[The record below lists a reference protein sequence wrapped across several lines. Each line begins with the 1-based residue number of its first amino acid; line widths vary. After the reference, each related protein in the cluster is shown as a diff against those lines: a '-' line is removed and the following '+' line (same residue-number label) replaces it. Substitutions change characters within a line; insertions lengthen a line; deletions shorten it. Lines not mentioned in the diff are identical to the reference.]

1 MRVLVIVD
9 HPRPSSL
16 THAVA
21 GALAKGLSEAG
32 HSHEILD
39 LYASG
44 FDPRMIPE
52 DEPDWDDAAKRY
64 SPTVQIEIARLR
76 RADALAFVFPVWWWG
91 LPAMTKGYIDRC
103 FARGFAYG
111 GATLP
116 HHRALWLGLAAADAA
131 TFDKRGYRDALKVQL
146 DIGIADYCG
155 VKESRVEL
163 LHGSLDGGDAA
174 QALIARARAIGLA
187 WPA

>member
-1 MRVLVIVD
+1 MRVLVVVD
-9 HPRPSSL
+9 HPRPASL
-16 THAVA
+16 THAIA
-21 GALAKGLSEAG
+21 EALGRGLAEAG
-32 HSHEILD
+32 HAHETLD

-52 DEPDWDDAAKRY
+52 DEPDWDDAGKRY
-64 SPTVQIEIARLR
+64 SPTVQIEIARLK

-111 GATLP
+111 GAALP
-116 HHRALWLGLAAADAA
+116 HRRALWLGVAAADAA
-131 TFDKRGYRDALKVQL
+131 TFDKRGYLAAIRTQL

-155 VKESRVEL
+155 VKDSRVEL
-163 LHGSLDGGDAA
+163 LHGSLDGEATA
-174 QALIARARAIGLA
+174 RALISRAYDIGRA